1 MEKIFYFGQSK
12 TDFRLLRN
20 WLDESYQSFQATD
33 PVGHLLE
40 NQNPDAPELILIS
53 IEHMSADEI
62 DLLSQ
67 TVTRKTAA
75 QLPQIILIGDQPPEN
90 HEISIPQELWD
101 SETVDVLFKPL
112 SKRVILKKINL
123 NLKFKKSILASIQAE
138 KNTRRF
144 QHNKEVAEDRL
155 KQSALENEVLLQEI
169 HHRVKNNLQI
179 VSSILSFKTE
189 EIEDPKVQDILKIA
203 RSRVDA
209 ISLIHKQLYESNNLA
224 KINMHEYIEQQVR
237 DLFYNYPTRSND
249 IELTLDILPFTLE
262 VTPAIHC
269 ALLIN
274 ELILNVVLHAFPD
287 GRAGELNISVKNH
300 KYNQLRLIIED
311 NGIGIKEN
319 PEKMGSKSIGM
330 RLIYQLVQQLNG
342 IIHFHGNS
350 GTCFEI
356 LFPKSP

>member
-1 MEKIFYFGQSK
+1 M
-12 TDFRLLRN
+12 LRN
-20 WLDESYQSFQATD
+20 WLDGTYQAFQASD
-33 PVGHLLE
+33 PAGHLLE
-40 NQNPDAPELILIS
+40 SQTPDVPKIILIS
-53 IEHMSADEI
+53 IEHMTVDEI
-62 DLLSQ
+62 NFLSR
-67 TVTRKTAA
+67 TIANRTLA
-75 QLPQIILIGDQPPEN
+75 QLPQIILISDQPVEK
-90 HEISIPQELWD
+90 HEKSIPQELWE

-112 SKRVILKKINL
+112 SKRVILKKISLNL
-123 NLKFKKSILASIQAE
+123 NYKRSLLASVQTE
-138 KNTRRF
+138 TRIKSF
-144 QHNKEVAEDRL
+144 KYNKEVAEGQL

-189 EIEDPKVQDILKIA
+189 EIDDPKVQDILKIA

-224 KINMHEYIEQQVR
+224 KINMHDYIEQQVR

-300 KYNQLRLIIED
+300 QYNQLRLVIED
-311 NGIGIKEN
+311 NGIGMKEN
-319 PEKMGSKSIGM
+319 PKKMGSKSIGM

-342 IIHFHGNS
+342 TIQFHGNS

-356 LFPKSP
+356 IFPKSPEGEKTKV